1 MWQSLP
7 LFGKLVLYA
16 VMIAAAYTFSVAIV
30 SGRGRP
36 RYLQA
41 ARLGAYGTVSLIGLA
56 ILCLS
61 YAFVTHDFRIK
72 YVAHYSDRSME
83 TLYLLTSLWG
93 GQDGSLLWWLFL
105 LSVYTAVCVWWLKG
119 KFRELQP
126 YIIATLMVIVLFF
139 CVLMTFAANPFS
151 TSVAGARIDG
161 EGLNPLLQ
169 NFYMIIHPPSLY
181 TGFVGCS
188 VPFSFAVAAL
198 VTGRL
203 DNEWVAAVRNWMLF
217 AWMFLSI
224 GNALGM
230 LWAYEE
236 LGWGGYWA
244 WDPVENAAFL
254 PWLTATAF
262 VHSMMIQERRG
273 MLKVWNISLVL
284 LTFFLTIF
292 GTFLTRS
299 GLIASVHSFAQS
311 NIGIYFVWFLGFI
324 IAGCTGLVVW
334 RLPRMRSEG
343 RIEAV
348 LSREAAFLAN
358 NWAFLGIMVFILVAT
373 TFPRIS
379 EWLMNQQSTVGPTFY
394 NAWLPPAGLFLFA
407 LMGMGPLL
415 AWRKTSPQMFK
426 RGFFAPVAAGL
437 VVALAH
443 VLIGRSLRFPAFVT
457 PDRIYEGFVGTA
469 LQKLGTVLPLV
480 STFLCGFNATVVVQ
494 EYARGIRARRRTGN
508 ESFVTA
514 LVNLVAKARHRY
526 GGYIVHFGIVLLF
539 LGFTG
544 RSWGVDKEVSL
555 KPGETFQVDHYQLR
569 YVGPRMEVDQT
580 KRMVFADLAVT
591 DAVTGQIVGKAD
603 PAKFIYRKMPESPT
617 TEVSM
622 LHTIR
627 DDLYVVVGVV
637 SPETKIATFQ
647 VHVNPLVSWIWVGVL
662 ILIFGAVVS
671 MWPEVAVQE
680 ARAWSYMRMAGGLT
694 STIVFGIM
702 LALTPGRAFAQ
713 SSSLHAGSVEMTDP
727 TEHALFG
734 SLLCMCGDCAR
745 LPLATCT
752 CSTADATRSEL
763 RSKLRAGASVE
774 TIRADYVKEYGAS
787 ALSVP
792 PNSGGLQAIYLVPIG
807 IAIGGLG
814 LVFTVVRRWKKRGDA
829 AAPPPRKPGGPAER
843 DEYDSKLD
851 EELKK
856 LDEDRPR

>member
-7 LFGKLVLYA
+7 VFGKLVLYA
-16 VMIAAAYTFSVAIV
+16 VMITAAYTFAVAV
-30 SGRGRP
+30 VAGRGRP

-41 ARLGAYGTVSLIGLA
+41 ARLGAYGTVTLIGLA

-72 YVAHYSDRSME
+72 YVAHYSDRSM
-83 TLYLLTSLWG
+83 TAAYLLTSLWG

-105 LSVYTAVCVWWLKG
+105 LSVYTAVCVRWLKG
-119 KFRELQP
+119 RFRELQP
-126 YIIATLMVIVLFF
+126 YIIATLMVVILFF

-151 TSVAGARIDG
+151 TSVAGARLDG

-181 TGFVGCS
+181 TGFVGCT
-188 VPFSFAVAAL
+188 VPFAFATAAL

-203 DNEWVAAVRNWMLF
+203 DNEWVAACRNWMLF
-217 AWMFLSI
+217 AWLFLSI

-273 MLKVWNISLVL
+273 MLKVWNVSLVL
-284 LTFFLTIF
+284 ATFFLTIF

-311 NIGIYFVWFLGFI
+311 NIGSYFVGFLGI
-324 IAGCTGLVVW
+324 LLAACAGLVVW

-394 NAWLPPAGLFLFA
+394 NAWLPPAGLVLFA
-407 LMGMGPLL
+407 LMGIGPLL

-426 RGFFAPVAAGL
+426 RSFFAPVAAGL
-437 VVALAH
+437 SIVILHLVF
-443 VLIGRSLRFPAFVT
+443 GKSLRFPAFVT
-457 PDRIYEGFVGTA
+457 PDRIYEGFVGSA
-469 LQKLGTVLPLV
+469 LQKIGTVLPLI
-480 STFLCGFNATVVVQ
+480 STFLCAFNTAVVVQ
-494 EYARGIRARRRTGN
+494 EYTRGIRARQRAGN
-508 ESFVTA
+508 ESFLVA
-514 LVNLVAKARHRY
+514 LTNLVAKARHRY
-526 GGYIVHFGIVLLF
+526 GGYVVHLGIVVMF
-539 LGFTG
+539 IGFTG
-544 RSWGVDKEVSL
+544 RSWGVDKEISL
-555 KPGETFQVDHYQLR
+555 KPGESFEVDHYKLT

-580 KRMVFADLAVT
+580 KRMIFADLTVADVS
-591 DAVTGQIVGKAD
+591 TGKDVGQAT

-622 LHTIR
+622 LHSVR
-627 DDLYVVVGVV
+627 DDVYVVVGMV
-637 SPETKIATFQ
+637 SPETKVATFQ
-647 VHVNPLVSWIWVGVL
+647 VHVNPLVSWIWTGVL
-662 ILIFGAVVS
+662 ILIFGAVIT

-680 ARAWSYMRMAGGLT
+680 ARGWAYLRMGGGVV
-694 STIVFGIM
+694 SSIIFGI
-702 LALTPGRAFAQ
+702 LLSLTPARAFGQ
-713 SSSLHAGSVEMTDP
+713 SGSSLHAGTVEIHDP
-727 TEHALFG
+727 VERSLFG
-734 SLLCMCGDCAR
+734 SLLCQCGGCPR
-745 LPLATCT
+745 LPLTSCV
-752 CSTADATRSEL
+752 CDTANEARSEI
-763 RSKLRAGASVE
+763 RARLRAGVSPE
-774 TIRADYVKEYGAS
+774 TILADYVTAHGSGAL
-787 ALSVP
+787 ALP
-792 PNSGGLQAIYLVPIG
+792 PNRGALRAIYLVPG
-807 IAIGGLG
+807 FLAAGGLG
-814 LVFTVVRRWKKRGDA
+814 LVFVVVRRWKRRGDA
-829 AAPPPRKPGGPAER
+829 AIPASTKTDGPPPP
-843 DEYDSKLD
+843 DDYDAKLD
-851 EELKK
+851 EELKR
-856 LDEDRPR
+856 LDG

>member
-1 MWQSLP
+1 MVQSLP

-16 VMIAAAYTFSVAIV
+16 VMIAAAYTFSVALV

-56 ILCLS
+56 VCCLA

-72 YVAHYSDRSME
+72 YVAHYSDRSM
-83 TLYLLTSLWG
+83 TFAYLLTSLWG

-105 LSVYTAVCVWWLKG
+105 LSIYTAVCVRWLNG
-119 KFRELQP
+119 RYRELQP
-126 YIIATLMVIVLFF
+126 YIIATLMVIVMFF

-151 TSVAGARIDG
+151 TSIAGARVDG

-188 VPFSFAVAAL
+188 VPFAFAVAGL

-203 DNEWVAAVRNWMLF
+203 DNEWLVGCRNWMLF

-224 GNALGM
+224 GNVLGM

-262 VHSMMIQERRG
+262 VHSLMVQERRG
-273 MLKVWNISLVL
+273 MLKVWNVVLVCT
-284 LTFFLTIF
+284 TFFLTIF

-311 NIGIYFVWFLGFI
+311 NIGIYFVWFMGFLLAAC
-324 IAGCTGLVVW
+324 AGLIVW

-343 RIEAV
+343 NIESV

-358 NWAFLGIMVFILVAT
+358 NWALLGIMVFILVAT

-379 EWLMNQQSTVGPTFY
+379 EWLMDQQSTVGPTFY
-394 NAWLPPAGLFLFA
+394 NAWLPPGGLFLFL

-415 AWRKTSPQMFK
+415 AWRKTSPAMFR
-426 RGFFAPVAAGL
+426 RGFIIPIAAGL
-437 VVALAH
+437 AVGILHLAL
-443 VLIGRSLRFPAFVT
+443 GRSLRFPAFIT

-469 LQKLGTVLPLV
+469 LQKLGSVLPLV
-480 STFLCGFNATVVVQ
+480 STMLCAFNIAVVVQ
-494 EYARGIRARRRTGN
+494 EYARGIAARRRASK
-508 ESFVTA
+508 ESIPVA
-514 LVNLVAKARHRY
+514 LVNLVSKARHRY
-526 GGYIVHFGIVLLF
+526 GGYIVHIGIVLMF
-539 LGFTG
+539 IGFTG

-555 KPGETFQVDHYQLR
+555 KPGESFEVDHYKLQ

-580 KRMVFADLAVT
+580 KRMIFADLTVT
-591 DAVTGQIVGKAD
+591 DLGTGEIVGRAD

-617 TEVSM
+617 TEVSIRKT
-622 LHTIR
+622 LR
-627 DDLYVVVGVV
+627 DDLYVVVGTV
-637 SPETKIATFQ
+637 SPETKVATFQ
-647 VHVNPLVSWIWVGVL
+647 VHVNPLVMWIWIGVL
-662 ILIFGAVVS
+662 VLIFGAVTS
-671 MWPEVAVQE
+671 MWPEVVVQE
-680 ARAWSYMRMAGGLT
+680 ARGWSYLRMAGGLT
-694 STIVFGIM
+694 SSLIVGVM
-702 LALTPGRAFAQ
+702 LAVAPTVAYGQANS
-713 SSSLHAGSVEMTDP
+713 SSSLHAGSVEINDP
-727 TEHALFG
+727 VEHTLFAN
-734 SLLCMCGDCAR
+734 LLCQCGDCPR
-745 LPLATCT
+745 LPLSTCT
-752 CSTADATRSEL
+752 CSVADATRSEI
-763 RSKLRAGASVE
+763 RGRLRAGATPQVIMAE
-774 TIRADYVKEYGAS
+774 YVKEHGAA
-787 ALSVP
+787 ALAVP
-792 PNSGGLQAIYLVPIG
+792 PNRGAMKAIW
-807 IAIGGLG
+807 IAPVVAAVGGLG
-814 LVFTVVRRWKKRGDA
+814 LLFVVVRRWKKRGDA
-829 AAPPPRKPGGPAER
+829 MAFPLPKPGAAAAV
-843 DEYDSKLD
+843 DEYDAKLD
-851 EELKK
+851 EELKR
-856 LDEDRPR
+856 LDG

>member
-16 VMIAAAYTFSVAIV
+16 VMIAAAYTFAVAV
-30 SGRGRP
+30 VAGRGKP

-83 TLYLLTSLWG
+83 TLYLFTSLWG

-105 LSVYTAVCVWWLKG
+105 LSIYTGVCVWWLKG

-126 YIIATLMVIVLFF
+126 YIIATLMVVVLFF
-139 CVLMTFAANPFS
+139 CVLMSFAANPFS

-181 TGFVGCS
+181 TGFVGCT

-203 DNEWVAAVRNWMLF
+203 DNEWISAVRNWMLF

-244 WDPVENAAFL
+244 WDPVENAAFM

-273 MLKVWNISLVL
+273 MLKVWNVTLILI
-284 LTFFLTIF
+284 TFFMTIF

-311 NIGIYFVWFLGFI
+311 NIGIYFVWFLGFV
-324 IAGCTGLVVW
+324 IAACAGLVVW

-379 EWLMNQQSTVGPTFY
+379 EWLLDQKSTVGPTFY

-426 RGFFAPVAAGL
+426 RGFVAPVAAGAAFAL
-437 VVALAH
+437 LHVAFGKA
-443 VLIGRSLRFPAFVT
+443 LRFPAFVT
-457 PDRIYEGFVGTA
+457 PDRIYEGFVGTGLA
-469 LQKLGTVLPLV
+469 KVGSVLPLV
-480 STFLCGFNATVVVQ
+480 STFLCAFNVAVVVQ
-494 EYARGIRARRRTGN
+494 EYARGIRARRRGGS
-508 ESFVTA
+508 ESFFVA
-514 LVNLVAKARHRY
+514 LFNLVAKARHRY
-526 GGYIVHFGIVLLF
+526 GGYVVHLGIVLMF

-544 RSWGVDKEVSL
+544 RSWGVDKEFSM
-555 KPGETFQVDHYQLR
+555 KPGESFQVDHYQMR

-580 KRMVFADLAVT
+580 KRMIFADLAVT
-591 DAVTGQIVGKAD
+591 DVSTGQEVGKAD
-603 PAKFIYRKMPESPT
+603 PAKFMYRKMPEQPT

-622 LHTIR
+622 LHSIR
-627 DDLYVVVGVV
+627 DDLYVVIGQV
-637 SPETKIATFQ
+637 SPETKVADFQ

-662 ILIFGAVVS
+662 VLIFGAFIS
-671 MWPEVAVQE
+671 MWPEVNVQE
-680 ARAWSYMRMAGGLT
+680 SKVWSYMRMAGGLT
-694 STIVFGIM
+694 STIIFGVA
-702 LALTPGRAFAQ
+702 LALSPGRAFAQ
-713 SSSLHAGSVEMTDP
+713 TSSLHAGSVEMNDS
-727 TEHALFG
+727 TERALFG

-745 LPLATCT
+745 LPLSSCV
-752 CSTADATRSEL
+752 CGTADATRAEI
-763 RSKLRAGASVE
+763 RSKLRAGASIDS
-774 TIRADYVKEYGAS
+774 IRDDYVREYGPA

-792 PNSGGLQAIYLVPIG
+792 PNSGGLRAIYLVPIVV
-807 IAIGGLG
+807 ALGGLG
-814 LVFTVVRRWKKRGDA
+814 LVFTLVRRWKKAGDDT
-829 AAPPPRKPGGPAER
+829 APAPGQSDER
-843 DEYDSKLD
+843 DEYDAKLD
-851 EELKK
+851 EELKR
-856 LDEDRPR
+856 LEERSS